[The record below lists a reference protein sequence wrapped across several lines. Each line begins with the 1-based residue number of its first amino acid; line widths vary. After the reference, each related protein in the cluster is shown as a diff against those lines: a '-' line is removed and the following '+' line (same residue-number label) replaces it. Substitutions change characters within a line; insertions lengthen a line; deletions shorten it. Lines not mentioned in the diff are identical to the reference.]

1 MANNHSDIIIITTL
15 RKGWEIPFWSV
26 TPSQVPHAIQIICQ
40 SLIFHNHGWV
50 WGFQI
55 GDDMICWQG
64 TQSETQAYV
73 LGSCR
78 TVLDIICGKSQNK
91 DALLCDWPLVAS
103 HSEKRDSIGIPVTMR
118 VEWVFRAH
126 PTPIRPHYLNQLLSA
141 QLIDKGSPI
150 WQLWKWNGSKIRLKA
165 FLFCRPTYILSSEI
179 WWQ

>member
-15 RKGWEIPFWSV
+15 GKGWEIPLRSV
-26 TPSQVPHAIQIICQ
+26 TPSLPRSHAIQIVCQ

-78 TVLDIICGKSQNK
+78 TVSKAKQGRPPM
-91 DALLCDWPLVAS
+91 WPLVAS

-126 PTPIRPHYLNQLLSA
+126 PTPIRPHYLNQLLSV

-150 WQLWKWNGSKIRLKA
+150 WRVWKWNGSKIRLKA
-165 FLFCRPTYILSSEI
+165 FLFCRSTYILSREI